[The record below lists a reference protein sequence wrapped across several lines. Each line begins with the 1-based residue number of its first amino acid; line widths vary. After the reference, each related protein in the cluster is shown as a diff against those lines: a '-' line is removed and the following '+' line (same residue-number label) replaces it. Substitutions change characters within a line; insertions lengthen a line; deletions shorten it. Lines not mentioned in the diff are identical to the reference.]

1 MTKSLPPVPSNEDK
15 STGFTLNKE
24 IVNKVISTLIYI
36 GFAWMLSTVIQAKE
50 DIAVLKT
57 TQAALTTNLNDR
69 ISSINEKVG
78 EIRMDIREMKNMRN
92 PPRN

>member
-1 MTKSLPPVPSNEDK
+1 MSDSSEDRKSQ
-15 STGFTLNKE
+15 GFTLNKE

-57 TQAALTTNLNDR
+57 TQVSLTTNLNDR
-69 ISSINEKVG
+69 MSSINEKVG
-78 EIRMDIREMKNMRN
+78 EIRMDIREIKNLRN
-92 PPRN
+92 HTKN

>member
-1 MTKSLPPVPSNEDK
+1 MTKLPPEEK
-15 STGFTLNKE
+15 SQGFTLNKE

-57 TQAALTTNLNDR
+57 TQSALNSNLNDR
-69 ISSINEKVG
+69 IASINDKVG

-92 PPRN
+92 SPKN

>member
-1 MTKSLPPVPSNEDK
+1 MSEPTDDRRSQ
-15 STGFTLNKE
+15 GFTLNKE

-36 GFAWMLSTVIQAKE
+36 GFAWMLSTVIQGKE

-57 TQAALTTNLNDR
+57 TQASLTTNLNDR

-78 EIRMDIREMKNMRN
+78 EIRMDIREMKNN
-92 PPRN
+92 TNNKKN